1 MLLDNEGFGPVNE
14 QLLYHGTD
22 NSAVDAICKK
32 GFDWRVCG
40 KNGTLYGQGEYIV
53 NGSMGDSVTSF

>member
-22 NSAVDAICKK
+22 NSVVDAICKK

-40 KNGTLYGQGEYIV
+40 KNGTLYGQGL
-53 NGSMGDSVTSF
+53 